1 MGTRRCCAALTGL
14 PAVQAA
20 QLVAGRSNSLPYL
33 PYAPYGASTVNHAEL
48 RPVKESIDE
57 GVEEVDLNN
66 EEVETDESVRLCDL
80 SARLLFE
87 AGMSGAK
94 ETLHGGFVHEADARM
109 QACGQALLD
118 AGRNDLEAMGSCKMV
133 GKAVLKFV

>member
-1 MGTRRCCAALTGL
+1 MGNRPCCAALSGL

-33 PYAPYGASTVNHAEL
+33 PYAPYGPSMVNHAEL

-66 EEVETDESVRLCDL
+66 EEVETDESVRMCDL

-87 AGMSGAK
+87 TGMSIAK
-94 ETLHGGFVHEADARM
+94 VTLCGGHCA
-109 QACGQALLD
+109 
-118 AGRNDLEAMGSCKMV
+118 
-133 GKAVLKFV
+133 